1 MKAPS
6 NQYYPAKRRPARSL
20 HQMEKRFMVKT
31 LGGFGALIMLAAN
44 AVAGGANF
52 AGMPIK
58 PGETV
63 RASVP
68 LSPQEKQYVSEG
80 GNTAPDHAVAV
91 LALPSNFDPQKPQPL
106 IVCFSTSDFQR
117 KNRDDLE
124 DFYKKAAF
132 AEGWGLL
139 AGDGENNPSHDTAG
153 WRAGMTLAALDALH
167 RSFPNSKNWPIAVAG
182 FSGGAKRA
190 GNLAPLL
197 ALAGNRI
204 VGIFLAG
211 VNEDRLTEGYRT
223 FHPGAAFLRTPV
235 YVSSG
240 QEDHVATPSQSGAVL
255 QSIHNTGFSRTQIGH
270 HSYGHAVSRTLV
282 REALRWF
289 RQ

>member
-1 MKAPS
+1 MQK
-6 NQYYPAKRRPARSL
+6 
-20 HQMEKRFMVKT
+20 MFV
-31 LGGFGALIMLAAN
+31 MLAATAALAGN
-44 AVAGGANF
+44 VVAADFGGVAV
-52 AGMPIK
+52 K
-58 PGETV
+58 PGGTV

-68 LSPQEKQYVSEG
+68 LSAQEKQYVSEG
-80 GNTAPDHAVAV
+80 GNVAPDHAVAV
-91 LALPSNFDPQKPQPL
+91 FAAPPNFDPGKSQPVL
-106 IVCFSTSDFQR
+106 VCLSTSDFQR

-132 AEGWGLL
+132 AEGWAVL

-197 ALAGNRI
+197 YLAGNRV

-211 VNEDRLTEGYRT
+211 CNEDRLTEGVRA
-223 FHPGAAFLRTPV
+223 FRPGAAFLRTPV
-235 YVSSG
+235 YISSG
-240 QEDHVATPSQSGAVL
+240 QEDRIAPPMQSGAVL
-255 QSIHNTGFSRTQIGH
+255 QSIRNTGFTRTQLGH
-270 HSYGHAVSRTLV
+270 HAYGHAVSRTLV

-289 RQ
+289 MQSQ

>member
-1 MKAPS
+1 
-6 NQYYPAKRRPARSL
+6 
-20 HQMEKRFMVKT
+20 
-31 LGGFGALIMLAAN
+31 MLAGILSSAQ
-44 AVAGGANF
+44 AFDF
-52 AGMPIK
+52 AGTPLS
-58 PGETV
+58 PGGTA

-68 LSPQEKQYVSEG
+68 LSAQERNYVSEG
-80 GNTAPDHAVAV
+80 GNAAPDHAVAV
-91 LALPSNFDPQKPQPL
+91 LAIPPNFNPQNQPIL
-106 IVCFSTSDFQR
+106 VCLSTSDFQR

-132 AEGWGLL
+132 AEGWAVL
-139 AGDGENNPSHDTAG
+139 AGDGENNPGRDTAG

-167 RSFPNSKNWPIAVAG
+167 RSFPNSKNWPVAVAG

-197 ALAGNRI
+197 ALAGNNI

-211 VNEDRLTEGYRT
+211 VNEDRLTQGYRA
-223 FHPGAAFLRTPV
+223 FRPGAAFLRTPV

-240 QEDHVATPSQSGAVL
+240 QEDRVATAVQSGAVL
-255 QSIHNTGFSRTQIGH
+255 QAIRNTGFSRTQLGH
-270 HSYGHAVSRTLV
+270 HAYGHAVSRTLV

-289 RQ
+289 LQLRSS

>member
-1 MKAPS
+1 MPTRFVLLALCLAVVANS
-6 NQYYPAKRRPARSL
+6 N
-20 HQMEKRFMVKT
+20 
-31 LGGFGALIMLAAN
+31 AAD
-44 AVAGGANF
+44 F
-52 AGMPIK
+52 AGVPLK
-58 PGETV
+58 LGDSV

-68 LSPQEKQYVSEG
+68 LSPQERQYVSEA
-80 GNTAPDHAVAV
+80 GNVAPDHAVAV
-91 LALPSNFDPQKPQPL
+91 LAVPANFNPQRQPIL
-106 IVCFSTSDFQR
+106 VCISTSDFQR

-124 DFYKKAAF
+124 DFYKKAALL
-132 AEGWGLL
+132 EGWAVI
-139 AGDGENNPSHDTAG
+139 AGDGENNPGHDTAG

-167 RSFPNSKNWPIAVAG
+167 RSFPNSENWPVAIAG

-197 ALAGNRI
+197 YIAGNHM

-211 VNEDRLTEGYRT
+211 CNEDRLSEGVRA

-240 QEDHVATPSQSGAVL
+240 QEDRIATPAQSGAVL
-255 QSIHNTGFSRTQIGH
+255 QSIRQTGFTRTQLGH
-270 HSYGHAVSRTLV
+270 HAYGHAVSRTLV

-289 RQ
+289 LQMQ